1 MLPHLP
7 LVYVGA
13 LSLSFGLARP
23 SQRER
28 GVCGLNDGMR
38 KGIEESE
45 GKRKVGMEK
54 GDVDGGFRRI
64 KLKKRVVGV
73 TQLHGISILNSL
85 LFYFLFGVS
94 KNLMFSLFI
103 VPAFRMR
110 WEIQFLYYCTII
122 LYISEMAVNINFYP
136 KETDC
141 HYLVETIP
149 LLESTEYESFLRVR
163 NLDEL

>member
-1 MLPHLP
+1 M
-7 LVYVGA
+7 
-13 LSLSFGLARP
+13 
-23 SQRER
+23 
-28 GVCGLNDGMR
+28 CGLNDGMR

-45 GKRKVGMEK
+45 GKRKEAMEK

-103 VPAFRMR
+103 VAAFRMR
-110 WEIQFLYYCTII
+110 
-122 LYISEMAVNINFYP
+122 
-136 KETDC
+136 
-141 HYLVETIP
+141 
-149 LLESTEYESFLRVR
+149 
-163 NLDEL
+163 